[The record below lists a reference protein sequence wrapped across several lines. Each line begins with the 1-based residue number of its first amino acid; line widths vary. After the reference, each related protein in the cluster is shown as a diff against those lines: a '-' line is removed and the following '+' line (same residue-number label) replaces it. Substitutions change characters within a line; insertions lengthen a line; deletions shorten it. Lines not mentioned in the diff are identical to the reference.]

1 MNQKT
6 KKSTQNREYRVF
18 ANYRNPKKPHNPCW
32 IVTSGRLWEF
42 TAVSLK
48 IEKLRRSLEASL
60 KIIPESGK
68 LMVSSLGWKFFAIV
82 VNLKSTEGLLNLPKP
97 QKLYWVRILERFGRI
112 SVTPAKIEKLVG
124 TLGGS
129 TLLYSCFGNQFYRW
143 EGCSPKISTK
153 SELKSSPLNKLL
165 CWVLFT
171 GEQFITNLQKP
182 QKPYSGIGVDRFN
195 GFGITPLEIEKL
207 VRSPSFTE
215 IIIGVLFLVGSD
227 RSQKIKVKSGLKSSP
242 LNNLLLWMLFRGEQ
256 FIANDEN
263 RDNPCW
269 KGAWL
274 KLWEFRCNPPKL
286 KRSLFY
292 GLKNIPESG
301 NFGGWEVVA

>member
-1 MNQKT
+1 MIQKT
-6 KKSTQNREYRVF
+6 KISTQNREYGVF
-18 ANYRNPKKPHNPCW
+18 ANYCNPKKPHTPYW
-32 IVTSGRLWEF
+32 AEASGRLWKF
-42 TAVSLK
+42 AVTSLK
-48 IEKLRRSLEASL
+48 IEKLRRSLESEL
-60 KIIPESGK
+60 KIIPDVGI
-68 LMVSSLGWKFFAIV
+68 LMASSLAWKFLAIV
-82 VNLKSTEGLLNLPKP
+82 DLKSKGGLLNLPKP
-97 QKLYWVRILERFGRI
+97 QKLYWLRALGRLYRIG
-112 SVTPAKIEKLVG
+112 VTPAKIEKLVRS
-124 TLGGS
+124 LGGS
-129 TLLYSCFGNQFYRW
+129 TLLNSCFGNQFYRW

-171 GEQFITNLQKP
+171 GEQFLTNHKKP

-207 VRSPSFTE
+207 VRSLWFTE
-215 IIIGVLFLVGSD
+215 IIIGVLFLVARD

-274 KLWEFRCNPPKL
+274 KLWEFRCNPAKL

-292 GLKNIPESG
+292 GVKNIPDLG
-301 NFGGWEVVA
+301 NFGGWEVAA